1 MEIPFYKMQGTANDF
16 IVINNMALKLSDEQL
31 VSLTKQVCRQRFSVG
46 SDALMALDFPQKNG
60 DFRMRFYNADGTEA
74 EMCGN
79 GVRCIARY
87 AYETG
92 ISGEKMVVETKAG
105 DVYCWRLS
113 QRQYRVQIN
122 EPSTES
128 FNLHFPDNDI
138 SLDYVE
144 LGNPGVPHL
153 VVHYPSLQETPLE
166 EIKSLAKKLRSWEI
180 LAKGAN
186 VNFYAMNEKKEVI
199 LRTFERGVEDFTLAC
214 GTGAVAT
221 AYVLSKKQIVEQNP
235 TTLQVLGGK
244 LEVEE
249 NHQHFYLIGDTNIVT
264 KGYIC
269 DEDLLI

>member
-1 MEIPFYKMQGTANDF
+1 M
-16 IVINNMALKLSDEQL
+16 
-31 VSLTKQVCRQRFSVG
+31 
-46 SDALMALDFPQKNG
+46 
-60 DFRMRFYNADGTEA
+60 
-74 EMCGN
+74 
-79 GVRCIARY
+79 RCIARY

-92 ISGEKMVVETKAG
+92 VSGQEMVIETKAG
-105 DVYCWRLS
+105 DVYCWRLD
-113 QRQYRVQIN
+113 QRKYRVQIN
-122 EPSTES
+122 EPSIEK
-128 FNLHFPDNDI
+128 FDLHFPDNNI

-166 EIKSLAKKLRSWEI
+166 EIKPLAKKLRSWEI

-186 VNFYAMNEKKEVI
+186 VNFYAVNEKNEVI

-221 AYVLSKKQIVEQNP
+221 AYVLLKKQIVKQNP
-235 TTLQVLGGK
+235 LTLQVLGGL

-249 NHQHFYLIGDTNIVT
+249 DNQHFYLIGDTNIVT